1 MTTTL
6 IERLSALTCT
16 AHSII
21 KLGKIDLTSTEEQ
34 DAAAYTRFLAALFGH
49 SGIL

>member
-6 IERLSALTCT
+6 IERSSGLTCT
-16 AHSII
+16 AHSINM
-21 KLGKIDLTSTEEQ
+21 GKIDLISIEEQ
-34 DAAAYTRFLAALFGH
+34 DAAAYTPFLAALLGH